1 MWLRSE
7 KKSKKI
13 RTFGI
18 CSQFRRVTKTLKRK
32 SWFKRSAKTECLKN
46 TPQLNQNTNAD
57 VLASV
62 PEESKENYQLR
73 VVPEINE
80 TCESKNDVVQ
90 EVTTENNNKNAQVV
104 VTTTEQINNTDLPK
118 EIEYSTIKI
127 DYPESSSEN
136 SKMQFQ
142 VSGKKPCDFEEKYQF
157 TSFSEKICESMYYD
171 YSTLHSDY
179 QEMHLDIND
188 LNNVSPQDFTNL
200 LDEEMARGGD
210 LMTINMSNMVYE
222 DYTTMYPTN
231 LPDTSLISSV
241 VANGSEERLDRK
253 PEHVEIE
260 DTWEAFDP
268 YVFIKHLPP
277 LTFEM
282 RSKCPALPL
291 KTRSSPEFSL
301 VSNIINKYVCCIFIY
316 FNNSKILSVITF
328 VLKPRTK
335 TIFQQ

>member
-7 KKSKKI
+7 KKSKKF
-13 RTFGI
+13 RAFGI
-18 CSQFRRVTKTLKRK
+18 CSEFRRVTKTLKRK
-32 SWFKRSAKTECLKN
+32 NWFKRSSKTECIKT
-46 TPQLNQNTNAD
+46 TPQLNQNANAD
-57 VLASV
+57 VLVAV

-73 VVPEINE
+73 VVPELND
-80 TCESKNDVVQ
+80 TCERKNDVVE
-90 EVTTENNNKNAQVV
+90 EVTIENANKNVHIA
-104 VTTTEQINNTDLPK
+104 VTTTEEINNTDLPK

-136 SKMQFQ
+136 GTMQFQ
-142 VSGKKPCDFEEKYQF
+142 VSGKKPCDFEQKYQF
-157 TSFSEKICESMYYD
+157 TAFSEKICESMYYD
-171 YSTLHSDY
+171 YSTLHGDY

-188 LNNVSPQDFTNL
+188 LSNVSPQEFTNL
-200 LDEEMARGGD
+200 LDEEMARSGD

-222 DYTTMYPTN
+222 DYTTMYPAN
-231 LPDTSLISSV
+231 LQDTSLISSV
-241 VANGSEERLDRK
+241 VASASEERLDSR

-301 VSNIINKYVCCIFIY
+301 VSAINIKKKKN
-316 FNNSKILSVITF
+316 
-328 VLKPRTK
+328 
-335 TIFQQ
+335 